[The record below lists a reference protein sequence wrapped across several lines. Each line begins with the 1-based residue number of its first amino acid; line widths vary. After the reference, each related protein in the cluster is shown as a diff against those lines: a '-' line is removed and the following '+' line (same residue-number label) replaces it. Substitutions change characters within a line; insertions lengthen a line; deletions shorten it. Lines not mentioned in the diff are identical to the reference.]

1 MIKKISL
8 IALTVFIF
16 SGMFCLEVLSLEQQ
30 GSVMGLDESTDK
42 EKDVAQCDPSSVTTY
57 KYLMTFQACSGD
69 ECDDPRNHTIYLAG
83 SDDGLSWSMIEEFE
97 TLPGSVP
104 DLVFYNN
111 SLYIFHTKGSSTFHW
126 QKLNPCFEV
135 VDMGS
140 TQIVGSDSD
149 GGFVDPSMIVSGDD
163 LIMFYLP
170 GNPGGNPAGCDE
182 YPCTREIHTAIA
194 DNGDARS
201 FTQYEGNRVSMYI
214 EDEEA
219 EIQLFC
225 DPDILRLQDGSLLLY
240 VSIGGSTLVYQ
251 GTSLTGTFV
260 SPDDP
265 DLVVASNVGGVPGS
279 IQAPDGSIWLYVNK
293 NSMEGTQIARGVSSD
308 GITPIDDEDFVVVVD
323 STISDDFT
331 EGTSTGS
338 PSILEWPEWSD
349 TTTTT
354 VKPTTTTAPITTTTT
369 TKGICAS
376 EKIYGQDSKEAEM
389 LRCFRDD
396 ILSKTEEGRELIRLY
411 YQLSHVIV
419 EAMNENE
426 EFKKDVKEMMEG
438 ILLLIRDIVK

>member
-1 MIKKISL
+1 
-8 IALTVFIF
+8 
-16 SGMFCLEVLSLEQQ
+16 
-30 GSVMGLDESTDK
+30 
-42 EKDVAQCDPSSVTTY
+42 
-57 KYLMTFQACSGD
+57 
-69 ECDDPRNHTIYLAG
+69 
-83 SDDGLSWSMIEEFE
+83 
-97 TLPGSVP
+97 
-104 DLVFYNN
+104 
-111 SLYIFHTKGSSTFHW
+111 
-126 QKLNPCFEV
+126 
-135 VDMGS
+135 MGS
-140 TQIVGSDSD
+140 TQIVGLDSS

-194 DNGDARS
+194 DNGNARS

-225 DPDILRLQDGSLLLY
+225 DPDILRLKDGSLLLY

-251 GTSLTGTFV
+251 GTSLTGAFV
-260 SPDDP
+260 SPGDP

-279 IQAPDGSIWLYVNK
+279 IQAADGSIWLYVNK

-308 GITPIDDEDFVVVVD
+308 GVTPIDDEDFVVVID
-323 STISDDFT
+323 STISDDFP

-338 PSILEWPEWSD
+338 PSIIEWPEWSD

-354 VKPTTTTAPITTTTT
+354 VKPSTTTAPITTTTT

-376 EKIYGQDSKEAEM
+376 EKIYGQNSKEAEM

-396 ILSKTEEGRELIRLY
+396 ILSKTVEGRELISLY
-411 YQLSHVIV
+411 YQLSPVIV

-426 EFKKDVKEMMEG
+426 EFKKDVKEMIEG
-438 ILLLIRDIVK
+438 ILLLIEK